1 MSGAKLERR
10 RVWRSKD
17 EIPKEGAKGK
27 LADLGER
34 TGALATRYQRPGGR
48 SEEGP
53 SALSAAL
60 RYARALPEVQAAR
73 MKRSRKAGASGR
85 GGGEPGRPR
94 KRADQIRSK
103 LIGVRVSETEFA
115 VLERRAEGQPVSTWI
130 REELLGRGRPGRQ
143 RIPRANLAIA
153 GQLAKLG
160 NNVNQLVRLA
170 HTGRFPAFLEPLL
183 KRVLGAVA
191 SYQRE
196 LLARPKSNGR
206 RDSEEEGN

>member
-1 MSGAKLERR
+1 MRFPRREQGASLPTWE
-10 RVWRSKD
+10 S
-17 EIPKEGAKGK
+17 A
-27 LADLGER
+27 
-34 TGALATRYQRPGGR
+34 TGALATRYQRPGAR
-48 SEEGP
+48 SEAGL

-60 RYARALPEVQAAR
+60 RHARALPEVQAAR
-73 MKRSRKAGASGR
+73 MKRSRTGGASGR
-85 GGGEPGRPR
+85 GGGAPGRPR

-103 LIGVRVSETEFA
+103 LIRVRVSETEFA
-115 VLERRAEGQPVSTWI
+115 VLEKRAEGQPVSTWI

-183 KRVLGAVA
+183 EQVLGAVT

-196 LLARPKSNGR
+196 LLAGPRSKGR
-206 RDSEEEGN
+206 RHSVEEGN